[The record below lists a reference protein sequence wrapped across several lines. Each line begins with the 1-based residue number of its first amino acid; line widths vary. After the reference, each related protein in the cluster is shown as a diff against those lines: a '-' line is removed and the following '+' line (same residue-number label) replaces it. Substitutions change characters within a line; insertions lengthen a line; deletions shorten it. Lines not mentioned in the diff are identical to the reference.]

1 MDSSARSLAEWLR
14 SWPDERLAALLQAR
28 PDLAVPV
35 PPDLG
40 VLAAR
45 AAVRLSVLRALE
57 QLDAFALA
65 LLDGLVLT
73 EDTTSYAALAALVG
87 DAAPAGRVR
96 EGLSRLQDLALI
108 WGPDAALRVVGPVRD
123 VVAPSAA
130 GLGRPVAVL
139 LARLRPAD
147 LAPIAERLGVEGAGG
162 IAALFADGARLADLV
177 ASAGE
182 PARRVLDA
190 LAAGSPLGQ
199 VQDARRRTPPLP
211 TDSPVRWLLARA
223 LLVPIDDDTVELPRE
238 VGLTVRGA
246 SALGALHPYP
256 PTLVTTSAGS
266 GQVDGA
272 AAQAAADVVA
282 KVGVLLEGWTAAPPT
297 VLRAGGLG
305 VRELKRAAALV
316 DAPTPTAALLIEIA
330 AAAGLVDQTPG
341 PDPEWVPTPGY
352 DAWAA
357 APPERRW
364 VQFASAWL
372 AMPRLPALVG
382 ERDDRDKVLAALGP
396 EVERSG
402 APAGRRR
409 VLDVLAEA
417 EPGRSVERA
426 SVGAL
431 LVWSAPRRGGRLR
444 DLLHR
449 WTLEEADQLG
459 LTGRGGLASYA
470 RALLTADERTAAAL
484 LGALLPDPLDHVLIQ
499 PDLTVVAPGPL
510 ERDLARELALIADVE
525 STGGATVFR
534 ISETTVRRALDAGRS
549 AGDLHAL
556 FATRSRTPVPQALT
570 YLVDDVARRHGRMRV
585 GLASSYLRCD
595 DEALVAEVLAA
606 KRVAPLRLR
615 RLAPTVLV
623 SRQPMEVVLEQ
634 LRAAGYAP
642 AAEAPDGALLVARP
656 DVRRAALR
664 PRPHRYVESPLS
676 SEQAALSVT
685 ALRAGDLAS
694 RAARRAPVTT
704 TRSTT
709 ADTLAFLQQ
718 AARERRQVWLGYV
731 DAQGRSTSRVVE
743 PRSIGGGFITAWD
756 HLRAEDRTFALHRVT
771 GVADVGE
778 G

>member
-87 DAAPAGRVR
+87 DAAPAACVH
-96 EGLSRLQDLALI
+96 EGLRRLQDLALI
-108 WGPDAALRVVGPVRD
+108 WGPDAALRVVGPVRE
-123 VVAPSAA
+123 VIAPSAA

-139 LARLRPAD
+139 LARLRPTD
-147 LAPIAERLGVEGAGG
+147 VAPTAERLGVEGAGG
-162 IAALFADGARLADLV
+162 IATLFADGARLADLL
-177 ASAGE
+177 ARADG
-182 PARRVLDA
+182 PARRVLEA

-211 TDSPVRWLLARA
+211 TDSPVRWLLAHA

-238 VGLTVRGA
+238 VGLAVRGA
-246 SALGALHPYP
+246 SVLGALHPYP
-256 PTLVTTSAGS
+256 PTLETTAAGTR
-266 GQVDGA
+266 QVDPA
-272 AAQAAADVVA
+272 AAQAAADVVS
-282 KVGVLLEGWTAAPPT
+282 KLETLLEAWTSTPPA

-305 VRELKRAAALV
+305 VRELKRVAGIVDTSAA
-316 DAPTPTAALLIEIA
+316 TTALLVEIA
-330 AAAGLVDQTPG
+330 SAAGLIDQTPG
-341 PDPEWVPTPGY
+341 PDPEWLPTPGY
-352 DAWAA
+352 DAWLAA
-357 APPERRW
+357 SPERRW
-364 VQFASAWL
+364 VQLGSAWL
-372 AMPRLPALVG
+372 AMTRLPALVG

-396 EVERSG
+396 EVERGG
-402 APAGRRR
+402 APAVRRR

-417 EPGRSVERA
+417 PPGRGVERGG
-426 SVGAL
+426 VGAL

-444 DLLHR
+444 DLMHR
-449 WTLEEADQLG
+449 WTLEEAALLG
-459 LTGRGGLASYA
+459 FTGRGGLASYA
-470 RALLTADERTAAAL
+470 RALLEGDESAAARL
-484 LGALLPDPLDHVLIQ
+484 LGAELPDPLDHVLLQ

-510 ERDLARELALIADVE
+510 ERDLALELSLVADVE

-585 GLASSYLRCD
+585 GLAHTYLRCD
-595 DEALVAEVLAA
+595 DEALLTEVLAA
-606 KRVAPLRLR
+606 RRVATLRLR

-623 SRQPMEVVLEQ
+623 SMQPMEVVLEQ
-634 LRAAGYAP
+634 VRAAGYAP
-642 AAEAPDGALLVARP
+642 AAEAPDGALLVARR
-656 DVRRAALR
+656 DVRRTALR
-664 PRPHRYVESPLS
+664 PRPHRYAETTLS
-676 SEQAALSVT
+676 AEQAGLSVT

-694 RAARRAPVTT
+694 RAARRPPVTT

-731 DAQGRSTSRVVE
+731 DAQGRATSRVVE
-743 PRSIGGGFITAWD
+743 PRSVGGGFITAWD
-756 HLRAEDRTFALHRVT
+756 HLRSEDRTFALHRVT

-778 G
+778 S